1 MSTSSGHF
9 SGFFL
14 TGSPKSLKI
23 HHMPKERTPGL
34 TAVSISIT
42 FDALARIDAR
52 AAQIGLSR
60 SAYMGLMALQD
71 PSKVGITIPTQPA
84 AEPSAPLQNLQ
95 SQVPNSAQ
103 PGPTPAAP
111 LLPPLPEPFEW
122 TAEVYTFLLI
132 AIPALEEYEESK
144 KRGDSKPGDPVT
156 VEIPPDLAESK
167 LWRFFLLERE
177 QILRLKW
184 IESEKAGYDIG
195 FSRAIQIWLSLHR
208 ALWIAGL
215 AA

>member
-1 MSTSSGHF
+1 
-9 SGFFL
+9 
-14 TGSPKSLKI
+14 
-23 HHMPKERTPGL
+23 MPKERTPGL

-42 FDALARIDAR
+42 LDALARIDAR
-52 AAQIGLSR
+52 AAQFGLSR

-71 PSKVGITIPTQPA
+71 PSKVGITIPIQPPADA
-84 AEPSAPLQNLQ
+84 APTSASSLQPSALANAP
-95 SQVPNSAQ
+95 A
-103 PGPTPAAP
+103 TPSV
-111 LLPPLPEPFEW
+111 LSLPQPFEW

-144 KRGDSKPGDPVT
+144 KKGDPNPGDPVT

-184 IESEKAGYDIG
+184 LESEQAGYDIG

-208 ALWIAGL
+208 TLWIAGL